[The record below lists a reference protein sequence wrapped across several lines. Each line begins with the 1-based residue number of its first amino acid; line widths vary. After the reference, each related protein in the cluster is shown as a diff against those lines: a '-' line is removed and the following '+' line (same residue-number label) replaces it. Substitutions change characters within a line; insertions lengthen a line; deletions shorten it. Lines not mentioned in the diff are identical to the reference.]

1 MSIALRY
8 LARCGAYSITMLLA
22 AVWTVGG
29 LESLTRPLF
38 DLGKPL
44 IGDAIILI
52 ARALAIP
59 SESIVLFALML
70 VGLKFMVGAFLLAAL
85 FSAAYEKIHFGSSD
99 DAMLDVALL
108 TSAIATVASALP
120 GLTARRRIAAV
131 GDRRTDAVRDRERAR
146 DLRPRLPGEGGT
158 AASDP
163 QRAGRHSGPVGRA
176 LLCTPSFRRAT
187 SAAESRARG
196 RRSRAAARHWRDA
209 PRRARSGSRA
219 GCGCG

>member
-8 LARCGAYSITMLLA
+8 LARCGAYSITMLMA

-38 DLGKPL
+38 DLGKPR

-52 ARALAIP
+52 AHAIAIP

-70 VGLKFMVGAFLLAAL
+70 VGLKFMVGALLLAAL

-120 GLTARRRIAAV
+120 GLTHGGELLLSVIGELMLCVIASALAIYGRGFLV
-131 GDRRTDAVRDRERAR
+131 KEELPPPTRSEPVVIQVR
-146 DLRPRLPGEGGT
+146 
-158 AASDP
+158 
-163 QRAGRHSGPVGRA
+163 
-176 LLCTPSFRRAT
+176 
-187 SAAESRARG
+187 
-196 RRSRAAARHWRDA
+196 
-209 PRRARSGSRA
+209 
-219 GCGCG
+219 